1 MTLGSIWAEWV
12 SVRANSHPLNSSTKR
27 YWFYLCAICVR
38 ALKKTGKPSAL
49 ISALHSRKA
58 LSFKD
63 IAEVS
68 EQISHLLNCAM
79 ENNRKRKLQYLFSHV
94 TLGWLL
100 SKNRYR
106 SASLICLG
114 TDYRQY
120 FGKRQTRLVQN
131 SREWAADYDRPTI
144 WCKYGGHECVTDSSI
159 DPTPSEVDK
168 PEETRKGK
176 IRRTWEP
183 IDKEN
188 CAAEVWPKCMQR
200 HDNESSDLWRRQRP
214 SLPKCA
220 WHSYLHRSGDKTN
233 GDTAREQSQ
242 QFVTTKNKL

>member
-38 ALKKTGKPSAL
+38 ALIKTGKPSAL

-58 LSFKD
+58 LSVKD

-100 SKNRYR
+100 SKIDIGQPHRQIDLDLCYDIKGSVTYIQTFSFR
-106 SASLICLG
+106 LG
-114 TDYRQY
+114 FT
-120 FGKRQTRLVQN
+120 KREKNWSCKNLSFPNINHKKACGDETQNKEYLVCG
-131 SREWAADYDRPTI
+131 A
-144 WCKYGGHECVTDSSI
+144 
-159 DPTPSEVDK
+159 
-168 PEETRKGK
+168 ET
-176 IRRTWEP
+176 
-183 IDKEN
+183 
-188 CAAEVWPKCMQR
+188 
-200 HDNESSDLWRRQRP
+200 WR
-214 SLPKCA
+214 
-220 WHSYLHRSGDKTN
+220 
-233 GDTAREQSQ
+233 
-242 QFVTTKNKL
+242 